1 MPRAFPINNAI
12 SGVSARFPFMT
23 SFRLDF
29 CMPVSLDNSLCF
41 MLRAASCLKWHRL
54 IKTILSH
61 NDVIFLII
69 LFP

>member
-29 CMPVSLDNSLCF
+29 CMPVSLD
-41 MLRAASCLKWHRL
+41 LKWHRL

>member
-29 CMPVSLDNSLCF
+29 CMPCSELVLNHLAH
-41 MLRAASCLKWHRL
+41 MSCLKWHRL